1 MDGWQNWVVPIVTS
15 VSWVPQLLE
24 QTLARGRAW
33 CLLFDSDQKKQGH
46 LTMSS
51 CEKREVIAMCWW
63 MSARTVHR
71 SSKAWAPGFL
81 QFLRKS
87 LAIFDIGNFVA
98 LKKNTHSRDR
108 GEDSR
113 WDSKEHA
120 AVRFWSEAQLETLT
134 NTLVWTSQWRDS
146 QLWSWSFW
154 HWFAAIRKAPFS
166 YGTVS
171 WGVFWRC
178 SNSTSCWGSLLTDEE
193 GRSVLVVSCVLLAG
207 IQNGWR
213 LNASIH
219 VAKCFLRLAKVVH
232 VKVEQLWIR
241 VISKVIDL
249 GSASSLNWEVVTMD
263 AAKAMAGN

>member
-1 MDGWQNWVVPIVTS
+1 M
-15 VSWVPQLLE
+15 
-24 QTLARGRAW
+24 
-33 CLLFDSDQKKQGH
+33 LFDSDQKKQGH

-81 QFLRKS
+81 QFLRKP

-134 NTLVWTSQWRDS
+134 NTLV
-146 QLWSWSFW
+146 
-154 HWFAAIRKAPFS
+154 
-166 YGTVS
+166 
-171 WGVFWRC
+171 
-178 SNSTSCWGSLLTDEE
+178 
-193 GRSVLVVSCVLLAG
+193 
-207 IQNGWR
+207 
-213 LNASIH
+213 
-219 VAKCFLRLAKVVH
+219 
-232 VKVEQLWIR
+232 
-241 VISKVIDL
+241 
-249 GSASSLNWEVVTMD
+249 
-263 AAKAMAGN
+263 